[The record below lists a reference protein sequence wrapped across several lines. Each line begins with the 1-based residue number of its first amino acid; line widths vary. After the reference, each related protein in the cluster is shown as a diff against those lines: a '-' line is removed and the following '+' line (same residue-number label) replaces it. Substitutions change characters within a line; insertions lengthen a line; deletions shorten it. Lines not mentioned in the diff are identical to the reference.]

1 MVAADAMEGS
11 ERAWR
16 NRKKRVDLVRGAA
29 DTARKGWGGCWCCR
43 DRKGKRKRKKTGRR
57 EKTMF

>member
-1 MVAADAMEGS
+1 MVAVDEMEGS
-11 ERAWR
+11 ARAWR

-29 DTARKGWGGCWCCR
+29 DTAMKGWGGCWCYR
-43 DRKGKRKRKKTGRR
+43 DRNSKRKKTGRR